1 MLRAN
6 QRSVFETTTYHR
18 LLCSYLH
25 DIRPGG
31 IGRYDFFRRLQRRQ
45 CWGRNARNLGS
56 RFWNVE
62 CLQRRLRCYR
72 LAP

>member
-1 MLRAN
+1 MLRES
-6 QRSVFETTTYHR
+6 RSVFETPTYHR
-18 LLCSYLH
+18 LLCSYIH
-25 DIRPGG
+25 VVRPGG

-56 RFWNVE
+56 RSWNLG
-62 CLQRRLRCYR
+62 CLQRRLRRYR